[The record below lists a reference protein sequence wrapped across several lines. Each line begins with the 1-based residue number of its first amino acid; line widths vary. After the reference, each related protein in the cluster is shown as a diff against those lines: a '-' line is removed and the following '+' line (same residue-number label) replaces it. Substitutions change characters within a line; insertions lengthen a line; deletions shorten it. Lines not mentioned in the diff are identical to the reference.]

1 MSRDGRQAFVR
12 ELQDLRTRGRRRGT
26 LALTASFCCEEEACP
41 VVQVTVLVEEDGGTK
56 PMQPPACCPR
66 RRGEMASVGE
76 SVDKG

>member
-1 MSRDGRQAFVR
+1 MSPAGRQAFVR

-26 LALTASFCCEEEACP
+26 LAHTASVRCAEESCP
-41 VVQVTVLVEEDGGTK
+41 VMQVTVLVEEDGGTK

-66 RRGEMASVGE
+66 CRGELASIGV